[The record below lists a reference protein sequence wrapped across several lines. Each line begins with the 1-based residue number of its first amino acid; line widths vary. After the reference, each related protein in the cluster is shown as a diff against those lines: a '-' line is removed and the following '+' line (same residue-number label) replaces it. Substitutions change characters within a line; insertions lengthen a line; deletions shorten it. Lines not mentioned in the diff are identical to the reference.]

1 MQISKDE
8 LRKIIREEVERS
20 EREDVVLENLVE
32 SYAEAYASSQEG
44 YVSKESVVDFLE
56 VLDENKIPVEALQA
70 FLAFL
75 PEDSVRGILRE
86 ALED

>member
-8 LRKIIREEVERS
+8 LKKIIREEVERS
-20 EREDVVLENLVE
+20 EKEDIYLDSLVE
-32 SYAEAYASSQEG
+32 SYADAYSVEEG
-44 YVSKESVVDFLE
+44 FVSKDSVMDFLE
-56 VLDENKIPVEALQA
+56 VLDESKIPVEALQA

-75 PEDSVRGILRE
+75 PENSVKGILRE